1 MKKQRNATAPRRAT
15 LKSVAAYL
23 NISTATVSNAFNRP
37 DQLSSQLREE
47 VLAASRALGYQGP
60 DSLGRSLRTGQ
71 SRIIGIMLADNLS
84 HSLTDSVASEFLS
97 GISEVLDLHG
107 YRMLLLTQSAS
118 QEIRNEFNGI
128 SDGYLVYGSLPT
140 TTSAALAR
148 GDFSPAVTID
158 MRQDDIPSVQIDD
171 QAASNMIGEF
181 ALASGA
187 RRPAILALCMS
198 LEMSSGR
205 YDRDQVAME
214 PNTMAYQRL
223 AGFDEALLAAGH
235 DPQQVPVWNVK
246 SNTFTEAVSVVEA
259 LLSEDAP
266 DLVLCM
272 SDQLALTVL
281 AIAEQRGIDV
291 PGALAVTGFD
301 GIPEGQQRRPIL
313 TTVYQN
319 SRAKGR
325 LAALMVIDQSDQEQ
339 VILPTWLIVGD
350 TCPAVAG

>member
-1 MKKQRNATAPRRAT
+1 MKKHKNATAPRRAT

-47 VLAASRALGYQGP
+47 VLAAASALGYRGP

-71 SRIIGIMLADNLS
+71 SCIIGIMMADNLS
-84 HSLTDSVASEFLS
+84 YSLTDSVASELLS
-97 GISEVLDLHG
+97 GMSEVLDLHG

-128 SDGYLVYGSLPT
+128 SDGYLVYGSLPV

-158 MRQDDIPSVQIDD
+158 MCQADIPSVQIDD
-171 QAASNMIGEF
+171 RAASYMIGEF
-181 ALASGA
+181 ALANGA
-187 RRPAILALCMS
+187 QRPAILALCMS
-198 LEMSSGR
+198 LEMPSGR
-205 YDRDQVAME
+205 YDRDQVVLE
-214 PNTMAYQRL
+214 PNTMARQRL
-223 AGFDEALLAAGH
+223 AGFDEALSGAGH
-235 DPQQVPVWNVK
+235 DPRQVPVWNV
-246 SNTFTEAVSVVEA
+246 SGNTFTAAASVVDA

-281 AIAEQRGIDV
+281 AIAERRGIDV

-301 GIPEGQQRRPIL
+301 GIPEGQQRRPTL
-313 TTVYQN
+313 TTIYQN

-325 LAALMVIDQSDQEQ
+325 LAALMVIGQSDQKQ

-350 TCPAVAG
+350 TCHARRG